1 MKSWTKNGFIL
12 LSILFSLFLVV
23 GCSSSGSSKESAP
36 SDQSTGSDQGQ
47 DQQEEKADELE
58 PVTLLMMTHWGDE
71 QFETYFK
78 EPVEA
83 KFDHITLE
91 HVQSRWDEIEE
102 NVFAKQLYPDL
113 IMTSVSAEYLE
124 MDLLLDL
131 TPYIEE
137 TNFDLDRLE
146 PSILN
151 YLKDQSNEGEL
162 NGLPLIR
169 PEYALVYNPDIF
181 DLFGVDYPTN
191 DMTWDEVI
199 ELARKVT
206 GDMGGVHYRG
216 LHPGNFDF
224 MMRQTET
231 PKLVDP
237 DTHEPI
243 IDKNDAFKIYLQRL
257 EEIYSI
263 PGNSFD
269 SVEDMKDVRGVDL
282 MRKGQLAMAADRA
295 FAGAYVGAAV
305 ENGLNFDFVTYP
317 RWGGEFGDYGPNEP
331 GNGIV
336 ATTTSKHPREAFRVI
351 EYLLSDEYQMI
362 KSENGDLPSVVTP
375 EVREAFMKGH
385 EHYEDILKDKNLAAI
400 TDANPAPLPRISQYE
415 SEIMEGVD
423 YREGIFEGK
432 DINTIIREMQ
442 DKAEGNAKS
451 VLSKN

>member
-1 MKSWTKNGFIL
+1 MRKNGFIL
-12 LSILFSLFLVV
+12 LSILFSLFLIV
-23 GCSSSGSSKESAP
+23 GCSSSKGSNESAATG
-36 SDQSTGSDQGQ
+36 QSPKSEQGQ
-47 DQQEEKADELE
+47 KQKEEEGEFE
-58 PVTLLMMTHWGDE
+58 PVTLLMMTHWNDE
-71 QFETYFK
+71 QFATYFK

-102 NVFAKQLYPDL
+102 NVFAKKLYPDL

-151 YLKDQSNEGEL
+151 YLKEQSNEGEL

-181 DLFGVDYPTN
+181 DLFGVDYPTD

-199 ELARKVT
+199 ELAREVT
-206 GDMGGVHYRG
+206 GEMGGVHYRG

-243 IDKNDAFKIYLQRL
+243 IDKNEAFKIYLQRL
-257 EEIYSI
+257 EEIYAI

-282 MRKGQLAMAADRA
+282 MRQGQLAMAADRA

-336 ATTTSKHPREAFRVI
+336 ATTTSEHPREAFRVI

-400 TDANPAPLPRISQYE
+400 TDVEAAPLPRISQYE
-415 SEIMEGVD
+415 SEIMEEVD

>member
-1 MKSWTKNGFIL
+1 MRKNGFIL

-23 GCSSSGSSKESAP
+23 GCSSSESDNNSSTSA
-36 SDQSTGSDQGQ
+36 QTTGSDEGQ
-47 DQQEEKADELE
+47 EKEDELE
-58 PVTLLMMTHWGDE
+58 PVTLLMMTHWNDE
-71 QFETYFK
+71 QFATYFK
-78 EPVEA
+78 EPIEA
-83 KFDHITLE
+83 KFDHITME

-124 MDLLLDL
+124 MELLLDL

-137 TNFDLDRLE
+137 TGFDLERLE
-146 PSILN
+146 PSILD
-151 YLKDQSNEGEL
+151 YLKEQSNEGEL

-181 DLFGVDYPTN
+181 DLFGVDYPTD
-191 DMTWDEVI
+191 DMSWDEVI

-206 GDMGGVHYRG
+206 GEMGGVQYRG

-231 PKLVDP
+231 AKLVDP

-243 IDKNDAFKIYLQRL
+243 IDKNEAFKIYLQRL
-257 EEIYSI
+257 EEIYAI

-269 SVEDMKDVRGVDL
+269 TVEEMKDERGVDL
-282 MRKGQLAMAADRA
+282 MRRGQLAMAADRA

-305 ENGLNFDFVTYP
+305 DNGLNFDFVTYP

-336 ATTTSKHPREAFRVI
+336 ATTSSKHPREAFRVI
-351 EYLLSDEYQMI
+351 EYLLSDEYQMV

-375 EVREAFMKGH
+375 EVREAFMKGN
-385 EHYEDILKDKNLAAI
+385 EHYDDILKDKNLEAI
-400 TDANPAPLPRISQYE
+400 TDVEPAPLPRMSQYE

-423 YREGIFEGK
+423 YREGIFEGR

-442 DKAEGNAKS
+442 DKAEGNMKS

>member
-1 MKSWTKNGFIL
+1 MKSWRKKGFNML
-12 LSILFSLFLVV
+12 FLLFSLFLVA
-23 GCSSSGSSKESAP
+23 GCSSEGSGKESTS
-36 SDQSTGSDQGQ
+36 SDSPTNSDIE
-47 DQQEEKADELE
+47 QEEEVE

-71 QFETYFK
+71 QFVKYFK
-78 EPVEA
+78 EPVEE

-102 NVFAKQLYPDL
+102 NVFAKQLSPDL

-137 TNFDLDRLE
+137 FNFELDRLE
-146 PSILN
+146 PSILD
-151 YLKDQSNEGEL
+151 YLKEQSNEGEL

-169 PEYALVYNPDIF
+169 PDYALVYNPDIF
-181 DLFGVDYPTN
+181 DLFGVDYPTD

-231 PKLVDP
+231 PKLIDP
-237 DTHEPI
+237 DTNQPK
-243 IDKNDAFKIYLQRL
+243 IDENEAFKIYLQRL
-257 EEIYSI
+257 KEIYSI
-263 PGNSFD
+263 PGNALD
-269 SVEDMKDVRGVDL
+269 SAEDMKDVRGVDL

-295 FAGAYVGAAV
+295 FAGTYASAAV
-305 ENGLNFDFVTYP
+305 ENGLNFNFVTYP
-317 RWGGEFGDYGPNEP
+317 RWGGEYGDYGPNEP

-336 ATTTSKHPREAFRVI
+336 ATTISKHPKEAFRVI
-351 EYLLSDEYQMI
+351 DYLLSDEYQMI
-362 KSENGDLPSVVTP
+362 KSENGDLPAVVTP

-385 EHYEDILKDKNLAAI
+385 EHYEDILKDKNLSAI
-400 TDANPAPLPRISQYE
+400 TDANPAPLPRLSPYE

-442 DKAEGNAKS
+442 EKAEGNAKS